1 MSGKK
6 LILLLALNA
15 FGLSFLQ
22 ADDEWLTYRGKRGPG
37 KGKQI
42 VFITGDE
49 EYRSEES
56 MPAMARILS
65 ARHGFT
71 CRVLFSINPANGT
84 IDPKIDSNIPGLE
97 ALKTADLM
105 VVFTR
110 FRHLPAE
117 QMAHF
122 VEYVNSGRPVIGI
135 RTATHAFDYD
145 KFQSEPYAEWA
156 WRGRSKTFPGGFG
169 RQVLGETW
177 VDHYGGYHS
186 ESTLGIIPPDMKDH
200 PILRGTGQLWG
211 PSHAYAVT
219 TLSGDSHPLVLGQP
233 LTGLNPGD
241 PPDKEKPP
249 IPVAWTKTFTGTS
262 GKPARIFTTTMG
274 YGEDFKEESIRRMF
288 VNACYWTLGMEDRI
302 PALSDVRIPGGYN
315 PKPSGFAGYRRNIRP
330 ADVQQNISTDDLVEM
345 EPNGRE
351 NTYYKVTDIPL
362 PPGATVEAGSMLILP
377 DGRLAVGTRRGE
389 IYFATGHDATPP
401 QPQWKLFATGFTEIF
416 GLASKDGVL
425 YATQQSEITRV
436 LDTDQD
442 GRADRFETVSDA
454 WGWSGEHEYTFATN
468 GFDKDGAIWTTHCL
482 TGSYTSEAPF
492 RGWAMRHFPDGRSE
506 PMCSGLRSPAGVA
519 IHASGDIFYT
529 ENQGPWNGTTSLKHL
544 RPHGFMGHPIGN
556 SWYSLAPNM
565 GPRPAGPT
573 NSEDSRYYLDA
584 DRIPELVLPAVIF
597 PYKKMGQCAT
607 AIMPDISGGKFGP
620 WADQMFVADY
630 TLSLVMRAD
639 LEKVNGAWQGA
650 CFPFRQGLSTGIIG
664 GTLTPQGQIFA
675 GGSKRGWPVRGP
687 ASHALQRLDWSGQLP
702 CEVQT
707 MHASPD
713 GFDLRFTSPVDPAS
727 ASDPDNYTLE
737 TCTHHYHEVYGSPE
751 LEQADQTITAAI
763 ISPDGLNVHLTVDH
777 LVRGHV
783 HELHLPGVLDRSGQP
798 LLHEAAYYTMNSIPK

>member
-15 FGLSFLQ
+15 FGLSFLH
-22 ADDEWLTYRGKRGPG
+22 AGDEGLTYRGKRGPG

-42 VFITGDE
+42 VFVTGDE

-84 IDPKIDSNIPGLE
+84 IDPKIDNNIPGLE

-110 FRHLPAE
+110 FRHLPAA

-145 KFQSEPYAEWA
+145 KFQNEPYAEWA

-186 ESTLGIIPPDMKDH
+186 ESTRGIIPPDMKDH

-211 PSHAYAVT
+211 PSHAYAIS
-219 TLSGDSHPLVLGQP
+219 TLSGDSRPLVLGQP

-262 GKPARIFTTTMG
+262 GKPARVFTTTMG
-274 YGEDFKEESIRRMF
+274 YGEDFKEENFRRMF

-302 PALSDVRIPGGYN
+302 PALSDVRISGGYN

-330 ADVQQNISTDDLVEM
+330 AEVQQNISTDDLVEM
-345 EPNGRE
+345 EPNERE
-351 NTYYKVTDIPL
+351 NTYYTVTDIPL
-362 PPGATVEAGSMLILP
+362 PPGAVVEAGSMLILP

-416 GLASKDGVL
+416 GLAWKDGVL
-425 YATQQSEITRV
+425 YATQQSEITCV
-436 LDTDQD
+436 LDTDKD

-519 IHASGDIFYT
+519 IHASGDVFYT

-556 SWYSLAPNM
+556 PWYSLAPNM
-565 GPRPAGPT
+565 GPRPAEPT

-607 AIMPDISGGKFGP
+607 AIMPDISGGKLGP
-620 WADQMFVADY
+620 WAGQMFVADY

-664 GTLTPQGQIFA
+664 GTLTPQGQIFT
-675 GGSKRGWPVRGP
+675 GGSKRGWPVRGL
-687 ASHALQRLDWSGQLP
+687 ASHALQRLDWTGQLP

-707 MHASPD
+707 MHARPD
-713 GFDLRFTSPVDPAS
+713 GFDLRFTSPIDPAS
-727 ASDPDNYTLE
+727 ASNSDNYTLE
-737 TCTHHYHEVYGSPE
+737 TFTHHYHEVYGSPE
-751 LEQADQTITAAI
+751 LEQADQTITAATV
-763 ISPDGLNVHLTVDH
+763 SPDGRNVRLTVDQ